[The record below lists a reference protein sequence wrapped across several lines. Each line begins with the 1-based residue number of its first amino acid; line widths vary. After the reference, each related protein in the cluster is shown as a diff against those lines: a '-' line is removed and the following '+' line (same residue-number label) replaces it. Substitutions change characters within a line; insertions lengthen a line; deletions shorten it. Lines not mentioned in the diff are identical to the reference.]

1 MLTSNFVFAD
11 TRQTTYV
18 IAKINNN
25 RTAYTKIININML
38 QLKGKPFKNSRL
50 FTGAVISDS
59 VYFEQTS
66 INSNTDVQ
74 IHTIVAINETQRIF
88 FLSSFFLPPL
98 VEFNKSETSC
108 LFSNEKT
115 PDIIIMM
122 QKTDNRAKFC
132 CLSYPLLPSKYS
144 NPVGFTSQASSP
156 FFFAS
161 STYEILSFIIFNAS
175 RLLSYASYFWL
186 TY

>member
-1 MLTSNFVFAD
+1 MQQLCWLQTLFCRYKTNNICN
-11 TRQTTYV
+11 RQNQQQPHCV
-18 IAKINNN
+18 H
-25 RTAYTKIININML
+25 KIININML

-66 INSNTDVQ
+66 INSNTDAQ

-122 QKTDNRAKFC
+122 QKPITERNFVVCHIRCCQANIQIRWDLQAKH
-132 CLSYPLLPSKYS
+132 LPRSFSHLQHMK
-144 NPVGFTSQASSP
+144 
-156 FFFAS
+156 FFH
-161 STYEILSFIIFNAS
+161 L
-175 RLLSYASYFWL
+175 
-186 TY
+186 

>member
-66 INSNTDVQ
+66 INS
-74 IHTIVAINETQRIF
+74 TQMYKSTQ
-88 FLSSFFLPPL
+88 LSQSMKHRGFSF
-98 VEFNKSETSC
+98 
-108 LFSNEKT
+108 
-115 PDIIIMM
+115 
-122 QKTDNRAKFC
+122 
-132 CLSYPLLPSKYS
+132 
-144 NPVGFTSQASSP
+144 
-156 FFFAS
+156 
-161 STYEILSFIIFNAS
+161 
-175 RLLSYASYFWL
+175 
-186 TY
+186 